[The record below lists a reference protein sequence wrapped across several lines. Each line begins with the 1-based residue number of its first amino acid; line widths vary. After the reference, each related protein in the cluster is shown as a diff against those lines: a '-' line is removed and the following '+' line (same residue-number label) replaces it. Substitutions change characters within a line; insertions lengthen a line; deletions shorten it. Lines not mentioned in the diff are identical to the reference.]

1 MDMDIIKV
9 DKRALSVKPKK
20 LRREG
25 WVPGVVF
32 GKSLEESIPVQMKE
46 QEARKLIREKREG
59 SKIEL
64 EIEGDRYPV
73 QIKEKVCSM
82 LTNEIEH
89 ISFQALKRGERVNS
103 VIHIVLVNDDKISG
117 ILERMLL
124 EIPYSSLPREMIDTI
139 TIDLDGVK
147 PGTVVMVR
155 DIPELMSD
163 KLELKVDPES
173 IVYRINERRHA
184 TAAAESGEAET
195 EV

>member
-124 EIPYSSLPREMIDTI
+124 EIPYSSLPRDMIDTI

-184 TAAAESGEAET
+184 TAAAESEGAET